1 MSRIATLTAALTMA
15 LAPAAFAGPADYRAP
30 DSHTAERAAQT
41 QVYAGQDLR
50 SPDAREV
57 FVPSSGVVKIEPG
70 SKPEPSSPDIST
82 WGIVGILTAALAAGG
97 LLAAMLRRHRQA
109 GRPLSV

>member
-1 MSRIATLTAALTMA
+1 MPRIATLTAALTMA

-30 DSHTAERAAQT
+30 DSHTGERAAQT

-50 SPDAREV
+50 SPDARQV
-57 FVPSSGVVKIEPG
+57 FVPGSGVVKIEPG
-70 SKPEPSSPDIST
+70 SKPAPSSADIST
-82 WGIVGILTAALAAGG
+82 WGIAGILTAALAACG
-97 LLAAMLRRHRQA
+97 LLAAMLRRHHQV

>member
-1 MSRIATLTAALTMA
+1 MPRIATLTAALTMA
-15 LAPAAFAGPADYRAP
+15 LAPAAFAGPADYRAA
-30 DSHTAERAAQT
+30 DSHTADRAAQT

-50 SPDAREV
+50 SPDARRV

-70 SKPEPSSPDIST
+70 SKPAPSSEDIST
-82 WGIVGILTAALAAGG
+82 WGIVGILTAALAACG
-97 LLAAMLRRHRQA
+97 LLAAMLRRHRQF

>member
-15 LAPAAFAGPADYRAP
+15 LAPAAFAGPADYRVP

-41 QVYAGQDLR
+41 QFYTGQDLR
-50 SPDAREV
+50 SPDARQV

-70 SKPEPSSPDIST
+70 SEPAPNSPDIST
-82 WGIVGILTAALAAGG
+82 WGIVGILTAALAACG
-97 LLAAMLRRHRQA
+97 LLAAMLRRHRQV
-109 GRPLSV
+109 GGPLSV

>member
-1 MSRIATLTAALTMA
+1 MTRIATLTAALTMA

-30 DSHTAERAAQT
+30 DTHTAERAAQT

-57 FVPSSGVVKIEPG
+57 FVPSSGVVKIEPVT
-70 SKPEPSSPDIST
+70 KPQTSSPDIST
-82 WGIVGILTAALAAGG
+82 WGIVGILTGTLAAGG
-97 LLAAMLRRHRQA
+97 LLAVMLRRHRQA